1 MLRPGSQIG
10 GMRID
15 ELLGRGAMG
24 EVYRAT
30 QLSLRRAVAVKRIA
44 EHLLANPS
52 AVTRFEREAQCVAKV
67 QSQHVVAVHDFGRFA
82 DEQGDLH
89 YLLVMEL
96 VDGGLSLRSLIS
108 GPLDWR
114 TASSLAMQAAEGL
127 AAAGEFGVVHRDI
140 KPDNIMVTRKGVAK
154 LADFGL
160 AKSVDSTA
168 MTLEGAVL
176 GTPLYMAPEACR
188 GGEVDARADL
198 YSLGCTWFHLLAGR
212 PPFTASNTMALL
224 RAHLDEQPP
233 EIRTLAPATP
243 LAIAT
248 LVMRLLAK
256 DPAAR
261 PASAQELANELHAL
275 AAAGLVLPRTVPEL
289 VGGGGGG
296 GEAAGT
302 PATRIAAPTEAEA
315 ATVTTA
321 PAPPADAATVVA
333 GAAPGAATGTL
344 APPAAPPA
352 STPPLRAAPAVPGAP
367 PPAPTRPHGLY
378 VLIAGLATFAA
389 VAVAFALHERTGGL
403 DRGAIDQALSAGDL
417 SLAQQRADAL
427 LAQHP
432 GDAAAVAAVRAV
444 VEAEAHHLVA
454 EERFADALSAL
465 SERHVQR
472 PWLAVDALE
481 REVLLAQAAN
491 LIAHHQA
498 EAGIKIFSGLRQ
510 RWPKDIDICRAMVTA
525 LADDDHLF
533 QAISAALQVAQAGA
547 GTLDEPTAKVLL
559 YALRV
564 EGAYGEW
571 MADLRALL
579 VKRYPPVINLMH
591 AAITDENI
599 DLRTNACLLLT
610 QAGQL
615 GDAEALRHHLLNLMV
630 LSSSYGQAS
639 KDALAWLGAAA
650 AKPGWAEL
658 KRSAKLPPID
668 KVVALDEW
676 SDHQKAV
683 SALLVTAFLPEI
695 RAQLLRWVAA
705 TDEERRRW
713 NAFTMLE
720 QAGELTTIDVP
731 AFHATTLATFS
742 PLYESAPFTTAL
754 AYLTAQVQAATA
766 PAAKLALSA
775 GVAHVE
781 KEIATY
787 EHANMA
793 SRARTCR
800 ERLTQIQT
808 ALAAFK

>member
-1 MLRPGSQIG
+1 MLRPGSLIG

-82 DEQGDLH
+82 DEQGEQH

-108 GPLDWR
+108 GALDWR

-127 AAAGEFGVVHRDI
+127 AAAAEFGVVHRDI

-198 YSLGCTWFHLLAGR
+198 YSLGCTWYHLLAGR

-224 RAHLDEQPP
+224 RAHLDEIPP

-261 PASAQELANELHAL
+261 PASAQALANELHAL
-275 AAAGLVLPRTVPEL
+275 AAAGVVLPRTVPEL
-289 VGGGGGG
+289 VAGGTVG

-302 PATRIAAPTEAEA
+302 PATRIAAPSEAEA
-315 ATVTTA
+315 ATVATA
-321 PAPPADAATVVA
+321 PSPRAGAATVV
-333 GAAPGAATGTL
+333 PG
-344 APPAAPPA
+344 APPAAAPNTPA
-352 STPPLRAAPAVPGAP
+352 QRAAPAVPVVPPPLAER
-367 PPAPTRPHGLY
+367 PPAPARPLVLY
-378 VLIAGLATFAA
+378 AVIAGLAA
-389 VAVAFALHERTGGL
+389 VAALALAFALQARAGGL
-403 DRGAIDQALSAGDL
+403 ERSAIDQALGAGDL

-432 GDAAAVAAVRAV
+432 GDAAAVAAVEAV
-444 VEAEAHHLVA
+444 VAAEARRLVA
-454 EERFADALSAL
+454 EERFADALAAL
-465 SERHVQR
+465 TERHAQR

-481 REVLLAQAAN
+481 REVLLAQATT
-491 LIAHHQA
+491 LIAHHHA
-498 EAGIKIFSGLRQ
+498 EDGIHVFAGLRQ
-510 RWPKDIDICRAMVTA
+510 RWPKDIAICRAMVKV
-525 LADDDHLF
+525 LADDDNLY
-533 QAISAALQVAQAGA
+533 QAIGAALEVVHASTGP
-547 GTLDEPTAKVLL
+547 LDEPTAKVLL
-559 YALRV
+559 YALHA
-564 EGAYGEW
+564 EGAYGDT

-579 VKRYPPVINLMH
+579 ITRYPPVIALMH
-591 AAITDENI
+591 AAITDESV
-599 DLRTNACLLLT
+599 DLRTNACLLLA

-630 LSSSYGQAS
+630 LSSSYGQAT

-650 AKPGWAEL
+650 AKPGWEEL
-658 KRSAKLPPID
+658 KRSAKLLPIG
-668 KVVALDEW
+668 KVVCLDEW

-695 RAQLLRWVAA
+695 RAQLVRWATA
-705 TDEERRRW
+705 TDEERLRW

-720 QAGELTTIDVP
+720 QASLLTLIDVP
-731 AFHATTLATFS
+731 AFHAATLATFT
-742 PLYESAPFTTAL
+742 PLYQSVPFTTAL
-754 AYLTAQVQAATA
+754 AFFADQAQAATA
-766 PAAKLALSA
+766 AAAKRALSA

-781 KEIATY
+781 KEIANY
-787 EHANMA
+787 EGANMG

-800 ERLTQIQT
+800 ERLKQIQD

>member
-82 DEQGDLH
+82 DEQGEQH

-108 GPLDWR
+108 GALDWR

-127 AAAGEFGVVHRDI
+127 AAAGEYGVVHRDI

-168 MTLEGAVL
+168 MTLAGAVL

-224 RAHLDEQPP
+224 RAHLDEKPP
-233 EIRTLAPATP
+233 DIRALAPATP
-243 LAIAT
+243 LPIAT

-256 DPAAR
+256 DPGER
-261 PASAQELANELHAL
+261 PASAQALANELHAL
-275 AAAGLVLPRTVPEL
+275 AASGLVLPRTVPEL
-289 VGGGGGG
+289 VAGGAAG
-296 GEAAGT
+296 GEATGT
-302 PATRIAAPTEAEA
+302 PATRIAPPAQAEA
-315 ATVTTA
+315 ATVATA
-321 PAPPADAATVVA
+321 PASPAGVATV
-333 GAAPGAATGTL
+333 
-344 APPAAPPA
+344 
-352 STPPLRAAPAVPGAP
+352 VPGAP
-367 PPAPTRPHGLY
+367 GGAAGSPSPPAAAAASAPPPATPPPRPPRGLY
-378 VLIAGLATFAA
+378 ALIAGLAAIA
-389 VAVAFALHERTGGL
+389 LAAVAFALESRAGGL
-403 DRGAIDQALSAGDL
+403 DRGAIDQALAAGDL

-432 GDAAAVAAVRAV
+432 GDAAAVAAVKAV
-444 VEAEAHHLVA
+444 VAAEAHQLVA
-454 EERFADALSAL
+454 EERFADALAAL
-465 SERHVQR
+465 TERHVQR
-472 PWLAVDALE
+472 PWLAVDADE
-481 REVLLAQAAN
+481 REVLLAQAAS
-491 LIAHHQA
+491 LIAHHHA
-498 EAGIKIFSGLRQ
+498 EEGIRVFAGLRQ
-510 RWPKDIDICRAMVTA
+510 RWPKDIEICRAMVKA
-525 LADDDHLF
+525 LADDDNLY
-533 QAISAALQVAQAGA
+533 QAIGAALAVAHA
-547 GTLDEPTAKVLL
+547 GTGPLDEPTAKVLL
-559 YALRV
+559 YALHA
-564 EGAYGEW
+564 EGAYGDS
-571 MADLRALL
+571 MAELRDLLA
-579 VKRYPPVINLMH
+579 KRYPPVIALMH
-591 AAITDENI
+591 AAITDENV
-599 DLRTNACLLLT
+599 DLRTNACLLLA

-615 GDAEALRHHLLNLMV
+615 GDAEALRHHLLNLV
-630 LSSSYGQAS
+630 ALSSSYGQAT

-650 AKPGWAEL
+650 AKPGWEEL

-668 KVVALDEW
+668 KVVSLDEW

-683 SALLVTAFLPEI
+683 STLLVTAFLPEI
-695 RAQLLRWVAA
+695 RAQLLRWAAA
-705 TDEERRRW
+705 TDEERLRW
-713 NAFTMLE
+713 NAFTMLA
-720 QAGELTTIDVP
+720 QAGQLAAIDVT
-731 AFHATTLATFS
+731 AFHAGTLATFN

-754 AYLTAQVQAATA
+754 AFFAAQAQAATA
-766 PAAKLALSA
+766 AHAKQALTA

-787 EHANMA
+787 DRANMG
-793 SRARTCR
+793 SRSRTCR
-800 ERLTQIQT
+800 ERLKQIQD
-808 ALAAFK
+808 ALATFP